1 MVGARSLLNRAEVPL
16 VISAVSFG
24 TLPIFG
30 KLAYADG
37 VNVQSLL
44 GLRFLIA
51 GAVLLL
57 VVGARRRPRPN
68 RNTMIG
74 LVLLGALGYV
84 GQSAAYFNSLR
95 FVPAAVTSI
104 LLYTYPAIVTVA
116 SVRLYGTPMNR
127 TRASALVLA
136 LTGCVLVASPSSG
149 LRWEGVVLGL
159 LSAVV
164 YSTYILSGKKVMASV
179 DPVTAIA
186 VIAISGG
193 ITYMVFT
200 LGTHT
205 LTLPH
210 SSRGWLAI
218 TGLSL
223 IATVVGGGGFLAG
236 LRRTDPG
243 RASLISTLEPVS
255 TATLAFLVFGELLGP
270 IQLVGGVLVLAA
282 VVLVSRIPDRTID
295 AEPLALRE

>member
-1 MVGARSLLNRAEVPL
+1 M
-16 VISAVSFG
+16 ISALAFG

-51 GAVLLL
+51 GAVLMLAVAL
-57 VVGARRRPRPN
+57 RRRPLPGR
-68 RNTMIG
+68 RTLVG
-74 LVLLGALGYV
+74 LVLLGSLGYV

-95 FVPAAVTSI
+95 YVPAAVTSI
-104 LLYTYPAIVTVA
+104 LLYTYPAIVTVL
-116 SVRLYGTPMNR
+116 SVRLYGAAMNR
-127 TRASALVLA
+127 TRAAALVLA
-136 LTGCVLVASPSSG
+136 LAGSALVASPSGG

-159 LSAVV
+159 LSAVI
-164 YSTYILSGKKVMASV
+164 YSTYILSGKRVMASV

-186 VIAISGG
+186 VIALSGG
-193 ITYMVFT
+193 VTYALFT
-200 LGTHT
+200 VATRT
-205 LTLPH
+205 LSLP
-210 SSRGWLAI
+210 RGPQGWLAI
-218 TGLSL
+218 VGLAL

-255 TATLAFLVFGELLGP
+255 TAGLAFIVFGELLGP
-270 IQLVGGVLVLAA
+270 IQLVGGALVLGA
-282 VVLVSRIPDRTID
+282 VVLVASKPGTAVEVPEAA
-295 AEPLALRE
+295 AER